1 MLFDGFPAGHTRGV
15 LFDGPPAELPIATL
29 RSTISAAPFRRLRG
43 ALDRDLAR
51 RWAWLR
57 PRAVPLIVAFAG
69 MLATLAAVKY
79 AGLWA
84 RSERMTLDVHTRIS
98 DTPPRRASAD
108 DRSHRHAT
116 EIVVRP
122 LGIHDHYLVLTIDP
136 PDAP

>member
-1 MLFDGFPAGHTRGV
+1 M

-29 RSTISAAPFRRLRG
+29 RSTISPERRRV
-43 ALDRDLAR
+43 ALAHVDRWLSQ

-57 PRAVPLIVAFAG
+57 PRAVPLVVACAC

-79 AGLWA
+79 AALWA
-84 RSERMTLDVHTRIS
+84 RDERVTLEVHTRIT
-98 DTPPRRASAD
+98 DAPPRRTTLD
-108 DRSHRHAT
+108 DRVRRHPT

-122 LGIHDHYLVLTIDP
+122 IGMHDRYLILTIDP